1 MYYFLFIELDDS
13 DSKRCVKVD
22 GYEILIYNTDV
33 SYLPLTE
40 MGSTKEVFSFKIS
53 I

>member
-22 GYEILIYNTDV
+22 GYEILTYNTDV

-40 MGSTKEVFSFKIS
+40 MGHIAMLPLN
-53 I
+53 